1 MIKITG
7 FIWRWKIV
15 GKLAWKHHLTVE
27 EVEEVFRNQPRIQR
41 IAKGHYHGE
50 DVYAARGQTN
60 TGRYILVIFIYKNN
74 RQALINTAR
83 DMTAK
88 ERKNYEKNKRK
99 VEPLPEQFKNFEA
112 LADFWDR
119 HDLTDY
125 ENQLENVRYAISPKP
140 KRQFV
145 VTLSD
150 ELTQAMKR
158 AVQRE
163 GVSMQT
169 LVNLWVQERL
179 QRYSPTS

>member
-1 MIKITG
+1 
-7 FIWRWKIV
+7 
-15 GKLAWKHHLTVE
+15 
-27 EVEEVFRNQPRIQR
+27 
-41 IAKGHYHGE
+41 
-50 DVYAARGQTN
+50 
-60 TGRYILVIFIYKNN
+60 
-74 RQALINTAR
+74 
-83 DMTAK
+83 MTAK